1 MLQADQKQAFP
12 VCGQHDYCQYCRVPC
27 YAGEPLEK
35 HADGT
40 FVLREIKG
48 DACLTAQISMELCRQ
63 MEACLTAQI
72 SMELCRQMEQGLDPL
87 DGKSIQ
93 ECLDALPV
101 EEVPVFRKKMA

>member
-1 MLQADQKQAFP
+1 MKYWF
-12 VCGQHDYCQYCRVPC
+12 VFCQS
-27 YAGEPLEK
+27 ALLLEK

-48 DACLTAQISMELCRQ
+48 DT
-63 MEACLTAQI
+63 CLTAQI

>member
-12 VCGQHDYCQYCRVPC
+12 VCGQHDYCRYCRVPC

-48 DACLTAQISMELCRQ
+48 DACLAAQISMELCRQ
-63 MEACLTAQI
+63 I
-72 SMELCRQMEQGLDPL
+72 EQGMDPL

>member
-63 MEACLTAQI
+63 ME
-72 SMELCRQMEQGLDPL
+72 QGLDPL